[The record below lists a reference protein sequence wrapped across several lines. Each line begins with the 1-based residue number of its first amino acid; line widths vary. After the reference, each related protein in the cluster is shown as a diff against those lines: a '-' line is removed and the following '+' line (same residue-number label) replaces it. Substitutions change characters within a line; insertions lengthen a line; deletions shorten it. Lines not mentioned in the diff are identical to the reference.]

1 MSEDV
6 TKLLKIPIEDIE
18 PSLFECREGSD
29 LTELTRSIEK
39 IGVIEPII
47 VRKKANG
54 KYELVGGGRRVS
66 ASKCAGLK
74 EILAIVRELSD
85 EEAFVFQVSENL
97 QRIDLTDEEKTK
109 LVVFCAEK
117 YKWKPKEIA
126 QKISMSAD
134 WVYKYLPSQYKD
146 QVKAEAGKVGGE
158 VTQERKVLDAVKQNH
173 EDALSLEQTV
183 KTQDTALEQAAL
195 HKVVPKAFDAAE
207 VKTCERCGVQTTEP
221 KTWHGHTLCSHC
233 ETKADFN
240 PAAYDGYFRYQERG
254 KAGLIPKAKATVPAV
269 DSWAHRAAQM
279 KTPHSKMEEKIVN
292 RLRAKGYT
300 VETDI
305 PVVVK
310 EIVTVP
316 DFNILLPSQKAVRGY
331 VDGVVH
337 NGKRRDRDDDLRLLL
352 KQRYPNDK
360 IVAVD
365 VKGDSDKEADEKT
378 KEIEEAMK
386 W

>member
-1 MSEDV
+1 
-6 TKLLKIPIEDIE
+6 
-18 PSLFECREGSD
+18 
-29 LTELTRSIEK
+29 
-39 IGVIEPII
+39 
-47 VRKKANG
+47 
-54 KYELVGGGRRVS
+54 
-66 ASKCAGLK
+66 
-74 EILAIVRELSD
+74 
-85 EEAFVFQVSENL
+85 
-97 QRIDLTDEEKTK
+97 
-109 LVVFCAEK
+109 
-117 YKWKPKEIA
+117 
-126 QKISMSAD
+126 
-134 WVYKYLPSQYKD
+134 
-146 QVKAEAGKVGGE
+146 
-158 VTQERKVLDAVKQNH
+158 
-173 EDALSLEQTV
+173 
-183 KTQDTALEQAAL
+183 
-195 HKVVPKAFDAAE
+195 
-207 VKTCERCGVQTTEP
+207 
-221 KTWHGHTLCSHC
+221 
-233 ETKADFN
+233 
-240 PAAYDGYFRYQERG
+240 
-254 KAGLIPKAKATVPAV
+254 
-269 DSWAHRAAQM
+269 
-279 KTPHSKMEEKIVN
+279 MEEKIVN